1 MRMRRATRVG
11 RLVTAAGCL
20 LAAACDGEGGELREA
35 TRARELA
42 AALSDSVP
50 GDSLP
55 PPMVMDTLDPQIPVF
70 TDPSLAGAPAAPG
83 AAPVNAVPQNAPGA
97 PATPSAPATRTPAST
112 PGGAEPTLPQ
122 EWTAGVRQ
130 VRRSA
135 AGPARV
141 VDVRT
146 ARNEGFDRVVLQ
158 IDGARVPGYRVEYVE
173 RPVRQ
178 CGSGNPV
185 EVAGQGLL
193 AITLN
198 GAAAHDDRGNAT
210 VRDRERRLSLP
221 VMRELEFTCD
231 FEGEVTLVVGVA
243 SPNRYRVIELSNPTR
258 LAVDVQHQ

>member
-1 MRMRRATRVG
+1 MRMRGATRLG
-11 RLVTAAGCL
+11 RVAAAVGCL
-20 LAAACDGEGGELREA
+20 LAAACGGEGGELREA

-50 GDSLP
+50 VDSIP
-55 PPMVMDTLDPQIPVF
+55 PPLVMDTLDPQIPVF
-70 TDPSLAGAPAAPG
+70 TDPTLGADPAAPP
-83 AAPVNAVPQNAPGA
+83 PVASADTVPRTA
-97 PATPSAPATRTPAST
+97 PSAPATETPPSTPAA
-112 PGGAEPTLPQ
+112 AEATVPQ

-130 VRRSA
+130 VRRA
-135 AGPARV
+135 GAGPARV

-158 IDGARVPGYRVEYVE
+158 IDGARVPGYRVEYVD

-185 EVAGQGLL
+185 EIAGQGAL

-210 VRDRERRLSLP
+210 VADRERRLNLP

-231 FEGEVTLVVGVA
+231 FEGQVQVVVGVA
-243 SPNRYRVIELSNPTR
+243 APNRYRVIELSNPTR

>member
-1 MRMRRATRVG
+1 MRMRRARRVG
-11 RLVTAAGCL
+11 RVAAATGCL
-20 LAAACDGEGGELREA
+20 LVAACDGEGGELREA

-55 PPMVMDTLDPQIPVF
+55 PPMAMDTLDPQIPVF
-70 TDPSLAGAPAAPG
+70 TDPSLT
-83 AAPVNAVPQNAPGA
+83 GA
-97 PATPSAPATRTPAST
+97 PATSSAPPTVTPPST
-112 PGGAEPTLPQ
+112 PPGGAEPTLPQ

-130 VRRSA
+130 VRRPG

-146 ARNEGFDRVVLQ
+146 ARNESFDRVVLQ
-158 IDGARVPGYRVEYVE
+158 IDGARVPAYRVEYVD

-210 VRDRERRLSLP
+210 VRDRERRLGLP

-231 FEGEVTLVVGVA
+231 FEGEVTVVVGVA